1 MVFSALWRLS
11 MAFFFISWQ
20 VFKSDSHLAYSSQA
34 FFLATSASAARRV
47 KSATLVLDIFVSS
60 SPWDATNS
68 APLPLTPKVVSA
80 TWRPSKPFA
89 NGSVS
94 FGPCALCLNVS
105 TMDHILRHPNRLVAF
120 LWSFRFFFLVRSPYG
135 GSFGFWFP
143 LPLWRRLIHVTTGII
158 NDMLIQVHLLACR
171 S

>member
-11 MAFFFISWQ
+11 MAVFYVSWQ

-34 FFLATSASAARRV
+34 FILATSASAPWRV

-60 SPWDATNS
+60 SPWEATNS

-80 TWRPSKPFA
+80 NWRPSKPFA
-89 NGSVS
+89 NGSVI
-94 FGPCALCLNVS
+94 FGPYALCLTVS
-105 TMDHILRHPNRLVAF
+105 TMDHILRHPNWLVACGILRIPCRI

-158 NDMLIQVHLLACR
+158 ND
-171 S
+171 